1 MPTIRPERPAAATA
15 RPPRLRSLP
24 SDTVVATLALPIR
37 IDAIDALTAG
47 LQAAYGPD
55 LRLHQEG
62 QNLVITTPPEDQ
74 AK

>member
-1 MPTIRPERPAAATA
+1 MPTIRPERRAPNPS
-15 RPPRLRSLP
+15 PPRLRSLP
-24 SDTVVATLALPIR
+24 SETVVATLALPIR

-62 QNLVITTPPEDQ
+62 RNLVITTPPEGQ